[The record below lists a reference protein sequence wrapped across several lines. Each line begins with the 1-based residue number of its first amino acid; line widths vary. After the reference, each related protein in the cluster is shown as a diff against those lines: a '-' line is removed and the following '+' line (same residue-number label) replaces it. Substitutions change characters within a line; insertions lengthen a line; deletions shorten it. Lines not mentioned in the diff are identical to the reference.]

1 MEFSGAAMRM
11 ARIAAMLVV
20 ALLAG
25 VPESGAQSFK
35 WWQDEKSKAVFGL
48 SVDQVTRLEEIFQT
62 SLQKMRPHYDELSK
76 QERALSALI
85 EKPEATESE
94 VARLAEQVERLRAEL
109 GLART
114 LMLFRLDRVL
124 TPDQRAKLK
133 DFHESRG
140 RSRGPGERR

>member
-1 MEFSGAAMRM
+1 MRM
-11 ARIAAMLVV
+11 ARIAAVLVV
-20 ALLAG
+20 TLLAW

-35 WWQDEKSKAVFGL
+35 WWQDEKFKAVLGL

-76 QERALSALI
+76 QEGALSALI
-85 EKPEATESE
+85 ERPEATESE
-94 VARLAEQVERLRAEL
+94 VARLAEQVERLRADL

-124 TPDQRAKLK
+124 SPEQRVRLK
-133 DFHESRG
+133 VFHESRG